1 MALKKE
7 KINFNSVAQKA
18 SVSKSW
24 LYKQKDI
31 RTRIETLR
39 GMQISELVP
48 RKQSK
53 NLRSEDSLIK
63 TLKIRIKALEEENKQ
78 LRDQVQ
84 KLHGKLF

>member
-1 MALKKE
+1 
-7 KINFNSVAQKA
+7 
-18 SVSKSW
+18 
-24 LYKQKDI
+24 
-31 RTRIETLR
+31 
-39 GMQISELVP
+39 MQISELVP